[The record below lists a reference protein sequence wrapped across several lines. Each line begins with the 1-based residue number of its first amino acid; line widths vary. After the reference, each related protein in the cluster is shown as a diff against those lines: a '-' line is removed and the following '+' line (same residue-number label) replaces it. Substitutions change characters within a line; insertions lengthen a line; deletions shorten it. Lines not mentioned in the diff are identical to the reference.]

1 MKIQSY
7 KKKELR
13 ALYNV
18 SADVFNNWL
27 KGIEDLLPDYS
38 RTAKVLTPKQVKVI
52 FQELGE
58 PSEG

>member
-1 MKIQSY
+1 MQIKTY

-27 KGIEDLLPDYS
+27 KGIEGIIPNYH
-38 RTAKVLTPKQVKVI
+38 RTTKVLTPKQVKVI
-52 FQELGE
+52 IEELGD
-58 PSEG
+58 PSE